1 MAGVEAIPR
10 AIWRQPRAPITR
22 NNPIAPDCPLSDDA
36 LRACGG
42 IIVRSG
48 VLAALAALIL
58 AGCASSTG
66 ILPAGP
72 DTYTMSEKFA
82 PIRGGG
88 DEAERDTLTKAD
100 KYCADTGR
108 VFVPNNMGQNNVAN
122 NPYGPTGYTLTFRC
136 LLPNDPAVANYRLQ
150 QAPNVIVEQRNR

>member
-1 MAGVEAIPR
+1 M
-10 AIWRQPRAPITR
+10 
-22 NNPIAPDCPLSDDA
+22 
-36 LRACGG
+36 
-42 IIVRSG
+42 RSG
-48 VLAALAALIL
+48 VSAALAALML

-100 KYCADTGR
+100 KYCADMGR
-108 VFVPNNMGQNNVAN
+108 VFVPNNMGQNNLAS

-150 QAPNVIVEQRNR
+150 QAPNIIVEQRNR

>member
-1 MAGVEAIPR
+1 MAGFDGQLSPR
-10 AIWRQPRAPITR
+10 VKRFVY
-22 NNPIAPDCPLSDDA
+22 NPIAPECPLSDDA
-36 LRACGG
+36 LGACGG
-42 IIVRSG
+42 ITVRSG
-48 VLAALAALIL
+48 VSAALAALTL

-100 KYCADTGR
+100 KYCADMGR
-108 VFVPNNMGQNNVAN
+108 VFVPNNMGQNNLAN

-150 QAPNVIVEQRNR
+150 QAPNIIVEQRNR